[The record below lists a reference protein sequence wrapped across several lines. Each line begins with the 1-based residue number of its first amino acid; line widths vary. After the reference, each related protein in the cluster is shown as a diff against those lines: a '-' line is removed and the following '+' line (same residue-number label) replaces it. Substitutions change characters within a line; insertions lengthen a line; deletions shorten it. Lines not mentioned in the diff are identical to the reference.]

1 MTKEVPTLVGELYT
15 VHAPISGYCYAWPP
29 GGVSVD
35 LQHGDK
41 VLYLGKDLTQSA
53 QRNQPICEVLTHKG
67 RLFMD
72 QRWLAHV
79 PAAGDGVE

>member
-1 MTKEVPTLVGELYT
+1 MKKEVPTLVGDLYT
-15 VHAPISGYCYAWPP
+15 VHAPISGYCYAWPE

-53 QRNQPICEVLTHKG
+53 FRNQPICAVLTHKG